1 MDFFNIKTIKL
12 SHKIKFITVSS
23 VNAHFCFNSLFKFL
37 TLTPDLSFFS
47 KGEVSSED
55 VQDRNYN
62 SRRSSCIF
70 QVCESIITSLDSVC
84 IGEVSKT
91 SYTNTLSQ
99 FVSKLSSDCLKYYL
113 WASDNI

>member
-23 VNAHFCFNSLFKFL
+23 VNAHFCFFLFKFL

-55 VQDRNYN
+55 VLAVITILAGLHVFSKFVNQ
-62 SRRSSCIF
+62 SS
-70 QVCESIITSLDSVC
+70 QVWIQFALVKSVRPVTPTLCPSL
-84 IGEVSKT
+84 
-91 SYTNTLSQ
+91 
-99 FVSKLSSDCLKYYL
+99 
-113 WASDNI
+113 